1 MLEMAFYWS
10 LTITQFTDVKRKDF
24 WEMFLHHGATLALL
38 GLSWT
43 NQMHRMGSLVLMVH
57 DFADHWMELAKLAR
71 YANFKVV
78 CDVSFIIFMFAWT
91 TRLGVFPAW
100 IIYSTSVDA
109 AQVSH
114 SPAIVK
120 KERYLTQ
127 LVPMFPVYYIFNC
140 LLSILLVLHIIWF
153 YYIAKIAYMSLQ
165 TGETDDSR
173 SDSEFEEDGDTNIKK
188 KTS

>member
-1 MLEMAFYWS
+1 
-10 LTITQFTDVKRKDF
+10 
-24 WEMFLHHGATLALL
+24 MFLHHGATLALL

-71 YANFKVV
+71 YANFKVSLAIHLSYYLFSLQVV

-153 YYIAKIAYMSLQ
+153 YYIAKIAYMVMFYIIFETLQ
-165 TGETDDSR
+165 PFISVASNRRDR
-173 SDSEFEEDGDTNIKK
+173 
-188 KTS
+188 